1 MNYFVLDNGSNSNY
15 EHLHDMSGVMKRTG
29 CIVIEDDFKGFPI
42 EHFCTSP
49 RYEGCLDYVLVS
61 NGMIK
66 DRLEKMSMDIVD
78 SYEASNATSITLMC
92 VLKGGFKFLADL
104 VDGLE
109 RTVRARGIVLPMS
122 VEFVRVKSYVNDVS
136 YHEPLLTGLGDPSDY
151 RDKDILVVEDI
162 IDTGRTITK
171 LINHLE
177 SLSTKSVK
185 VASLLV
191 KRTMPPSQYHPDF
204 VGFEVPNRFVVGYAL
219 DYNEHFRDLHHICVI
234 NEIGQQ
240 KFSVPCVPKS
250 V

>member
-1 MNYFVLDNGSNSNY
+1 MNFFVLDNGSHSNN

-29 CIVIEDDFKGFPI
+29 CIVLEDDFKGFPI

-49 RYEGCLDYVLVS
+49 RYDGCLDYVLVP

-122 VEFVRVKSYVNDVS
+122 VEFVRAKSYVNDVS

-151 RDKDILVVEDI
+151 RDKDILVIEDI
-162 IDTGRTITK
+162 VDTGKTITK

-234 NEIGQQ
+234 NEVGQQ
-240 KFSVPCVPKS
+240 RFSVPCVPKS
-250 V
+250 L

>member
-1 MNYFVLDNGSNSNY
+1 MAHHHHHHSSGLEVLFQGPMSSNMIKA
-15 EHLHDMSGVMKRTG
+15 DCV
-29 CIVIEDDFKGFPI
+29 VIEDSFRGFPT
-42 EHFCTSP
+42 EYFCTSP
-49 RYEGCLDYVLVS
+49 RYDECLDYVLIP

-66 DRLEKMSMDIVD
+66 DRLEKMSMNIVD
-78 SYEASNATSITLMC
+78 YYEACNATSITLMC

-136 YHEPLLTGLGDPSDY
+136 IHEPILTGLGDPSEY
-151 RDKDILVVEDI
+151 KDKNVLVVEDI
-162 IDTGRTITK
+162 IDTGKTITK
-171 LINHLE
+171 LISHLD

-191 KRTMPPSQYHPDF
+191 KRTSPRNDYRPDF

-219 DYNEHFRDLHHICVI
+219 DYNDNFRDLHHICVI
-234 NEIGQQ
+234 NEVGQK
-240 KFSVPCVPKS
+240 KFSVPCTSKPV
-250 V
+250 